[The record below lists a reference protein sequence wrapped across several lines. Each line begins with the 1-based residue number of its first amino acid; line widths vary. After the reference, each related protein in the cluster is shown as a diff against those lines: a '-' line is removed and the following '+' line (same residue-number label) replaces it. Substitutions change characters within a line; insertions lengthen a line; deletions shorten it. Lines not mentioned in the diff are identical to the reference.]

1 MTREE
6 YIKQK
11 AIEYVNGAQPG
22 DAFTIRLYLEI
33 GANRADK
40 SMIEKA
46 SRWIATHLLAPGQDQ
61 LLDEFKQAMKEDW

>member
-6 YIKQK
+6 WNKQK
-11 AIEYVNGAQPG
+11 AEEYVKGAQPG

-33 GANRADK
+33 GSNRADK

-46 SRWIATHLLAPGQDQ
+46 SRWIATHLLVPGQEQ
-61 LLDEFKQAMKEDW
+61 ILEEFKQAMKKDW